1 VVNTPYVLM
10 APSFARVTGVISS
23 EVVGGKKV
31 RVLRAR
37 QSMEEMEIL
46 AP

>member
-1 VVNTPYVLM
+1 MFLRS
-10 APSFARVTGVISS
+10 PSPARITGVISS
-23 EVVGGKKV
+23 EVVGGKKI